1 MPFIIIVYRQLNVN
15 CRGRK
20 SMPRP
25 KQCRKVCAMPRVS
38 EFVPAVDYAGFV
50 VLTVDEYEII
60 RLIDKLNLSQQE
72 CASHMQVA
80 RSTAQQI
87 YNSARAKIAVAL
99 VDGKGLRIE
108 GGTYRLCDGKE
119 SCCEACSGD
128 CVK

>member
-1 MPFIIIVYRQLNVN
+1 
-15 CRGRK
+15 
-20 SMPRP
+20 MPRP